1 MIAGDTLD
9 TRRDENPLGPAGDRI
24 APVLASLVPLAD
36 PGLEAMR
43 QSGALVVG
51 EITNPWPNAKT
62 FHYPDGSHAIMF
74 FSGLIDFYECVAGT
88 LYGAANLD
96 RDGKV
101 TNAALSMGDVVGN
114 LKVLFEAWTPEGIAQ
129 DRIARIAQTPLSPG
143 HAELTALLGKM
154 ALSFILSHEFG
165 HVLYYQPPEDE
176 NPPPGLTLQ
185 QEAESDRAGSRNLL
199 LAAYPEGIAQQR
211 MSIAGVMVALRAL
224 AVLGE
229 LGHKFGASHPPPL
242 DRLNIVVRALR
253 GICAS
258 ERDFWALST
267 IAYAYDEQ
275 LESAGA
281 KAVGKIPP
289 RRYDHAIARL
299 LAILDTIVKRRK
311 PPEVLLAGMRVD
323 FEGLPDED
331 LGVLAG
337 MAAILFPETPVKTN
351 DEEQDKIWAAMSA
364 FLHDSIAGFPDRARE
379 VFQFAFNPSNQKK
392 G

>member
-1 MIAGDTLD
+1 
-9 TRRDENPLGPAGDRI
+9 
-24 APVLASLVPLAD
+24 
-36 PGLEAMR
+36 
-43 QSGALVVG
+43 
-51 EITNPWPNAKT
+51 
-62 FHYPDGSHAIMF
+62 
-74 FSGLIDFYECVAGT
+74 
-88 LYGAANLD
+88 
-96 RDGKV
+96 
-101 TNAALSMGDVVGN
+101 
-114 LKVLFEAWTPEGIAQ
+114 
-129 DRIARIAQTPLSPG
+129 
-143 HAELTALLGKM
+143 M

-364 FLHDSIAGFPDRARE
+364 FLRDSIAGFPDRARE
-379 VFQFAFNPSNQKK
+379 VFQFAFKPSNQKK